1 MDQAIYIFEFKVDG
15 NGDALEQIKKNRYA
29 AKYLNY
35 NKDIYLIGIEFD
47 TKEKNISNFEWE
59 LA

>member
-15 NGDALEQIKKNRYA
+15 KGNALEQIKKNEYA
-29 AKYLNY
+29 TKYLNY
-35 NKDIYLIGIEFD
+35 NKNIYLIGIEFD

-59 LA
+59 LV